1 MEEHKYLC
9 MFHAEIRPCGFF
21 FFKKKKQTNTHHEF
35 IQHPVLT
42 KDAMPAAADIK
53 TLSDHTMLI
62 SIAEDMQIITILVY
76 KGTLPTKIE
85 KKSEQASWKWC

>member
-1 MEEHKYLC
+1 MLFKSEGPGNASLRTMEEHKYLC

-21 FFKKKKQTNTHHEF
+21 CFFVFFKKTNTHTF

-62 SIAEDMQIITILVY
+62 SIAEDMQIITILR
-76 KGTLPTKIE
+76 L
-85 KKSEQASWKWC
+85 